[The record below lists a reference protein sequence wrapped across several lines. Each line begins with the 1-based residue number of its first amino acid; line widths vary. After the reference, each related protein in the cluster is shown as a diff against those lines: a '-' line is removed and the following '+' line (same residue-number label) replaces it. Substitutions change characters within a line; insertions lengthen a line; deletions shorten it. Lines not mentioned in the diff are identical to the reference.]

1 MHFQPQHMEQL
12 PTILG
17 ALILAGVL
25 WIAKT
30 VSDHSVLLAEL
41 TTTLT
46 GKSGNNGLQSEVK
59 GLRDKAH
66 AHGDAI
72 HALNGRADVVDLRL
86 NQIDQQLSA

>member
-1 MHFQPQHMEQL
+1 MEQL

-30 VSDHSVLLAEL
+30 VSDHSVALAEIK
-41 TTTLT
+41 TTLT
-46 GKSGNNGLQSEVK
+46 GQSGNNGLQGEVK
-59 GLRDKAH
+59 TLRAKAH
-66 AHGDAI
+66 DHGDAI

-86 NQIDQQLSA
+86 SQIDQQLSA